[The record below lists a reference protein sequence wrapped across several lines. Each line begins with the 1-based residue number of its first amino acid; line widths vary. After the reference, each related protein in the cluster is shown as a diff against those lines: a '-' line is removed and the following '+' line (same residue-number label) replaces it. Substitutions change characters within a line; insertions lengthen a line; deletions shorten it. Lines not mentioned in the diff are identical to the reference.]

1 MKDTQLKKKRDA
13 ALYREYVKGLEEGRF
28 ASMCEAADYVIRQ
41 PAPRFFI
48 SAKEASNRIGR
59 ILSGKEHI
67 DRRSPSQR
75 RVLLL
80 LDRYQ
85 DYLAAYP
92 DCQLSR
98 ESILEVLVQEPAP
111 EFYLGW
117 EAARQILRREVS
129 KRRKLWAG

>member
-1 MKDTQLKKKRDA
+1 MKDTQLKKERDA
-13 ALYREYVKGLEEGRF
+13 ALYREYVKGTGEGRF

-80 LDRYQ
+80 LDRYR
-85 DYLAAYP
+85 DYLAANP
-92 DCQLSR
+92 DCRLSR